1 MKKLGVHREIKRP
14 ESKYDQVETP
24 EVPQGGPQS
33 ANWLSLSVV
42 FKSHV
47 DGGVT

>member
-24 EVPQGGPQS
+24 EVPQGAPIGK
-33 ANWLSLSVV
+33 LVV
-42 FKSHV
+42 FIC
-47 DGGVT
+47 GL